1 MAGSYFGLDQR
12 DYLFQ
17 GSPSALLNENF
28 PHGEITTDLV
38 ASLTTQIMTSVG
50 IPLMAGSVVSTMTIV
65 SGATPLATPSHAWM
79 ALYSPAG
86 ALLGQSTDV
95 PAQALAANTAL
106 THTFATGTGAGG
118 TIPIAATGIYFAAVM
133 IQATTVPTLIGR
145 ASGAVV
151 AGQAALNTALSFP
164 AISQTSGSALTT
176 TAPATIAS
184 PTNLIVVPYVALR

>member
-17 GSPSALLNENF
+17 GSPSSMLAENF
-28 PHGEITTDLV
+28 PHNEITTDLV
-38 ASLTTQIMTSVG
+38 ASLTTQVMTSVG
-50 IPLMAGSVVSTMTIV
+50 VPLVAGSVVSTMSV
-65 SGATPLATPSHAWM
+65 CSGATPLSVPSHAWM

-86 ALLGQSTDV
+86 NLLGQSTDV
-95 PAQALAANTAL
+95 PAQALAANTVL

-118 TIPIAATGIYFAAVM
+118 TIPITVTGIYFAAIM

-151 AGQAALNTALSFP
+151 AGQLALNTALGFP
-164 AISQTSGSALTT
+164 AIAQTSGSALTT
-176 TAPATIAS
+176 TAPASIAS

>member
-17 GSPSALLNENF
+17 GSPTSLLAENF
-28 PHGEITTDLV
+28 PHNEITTDLV
-38 ASLTTQIMTSVG
+38 ASLTTQVMTSVG
-50 IPLMAGSVVSTMTIV
+50 VPLVAGSVVSTMSIC
-65 SGATPLATPSHAWM
+65 SGATALATPSHAWM

-95 PAQALAANTAL
+95 PSQALAANTVL

-118 TIPIAATGIYFAAVM
+118 SIPITSTGIYFAAVM

-151 AGQAALNTALSFP
+151 AGQLALNTALGFP
-164 AISQTSGSALTT
+164 AIAQTSGSSLTT

-184 PTNLIVVPYVALR
+184 PTNQIVVPYVALR